1 MKAPIFIFTLDSF
14 RTRWCSMKEK
24 LQVQER
30 SDSRPYALVHCAF
43 NLSISTSKALDG
55 LSIATK
61 ASKQGFP

>member
-1 MKAPIFIFTLDSF
+1 MKAPNLIFTLDSF

-30 SDSRPYALVHCAF
+30 TDSRPYALVHLAF
-43 NLSISTSKALDG
+43 NLSISTSEDLDG

-61 ASKQGFP
+61 AQK